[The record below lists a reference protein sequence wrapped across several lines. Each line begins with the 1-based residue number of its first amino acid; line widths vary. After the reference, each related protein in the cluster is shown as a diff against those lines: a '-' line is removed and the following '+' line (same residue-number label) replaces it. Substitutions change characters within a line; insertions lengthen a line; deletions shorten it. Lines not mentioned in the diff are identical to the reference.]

1 VVRSRS
7 IVGLTLAISATVL
20 LIAGAASYR
29 SMQALTRA
37 TAALVQSKDTALALE
52 HSLSVL
58 RDAETGQR
66 GYLLTQSPEYL
77 APYQRAV
84 ADLEQRF
91 VELEQLYSGDN
102 PAQDS
107 LRTLRSLAAAK
118 TAELARTIELARGGS
133 ADAALAL
140 VAGGEGKRS
149 MDAIRS
155 MIETLEDAED
165 REIEQQLRLESAAR
179 HAASRSVL
187 ELTGLAIVI
196 LGVLV
201 YVTRRA
207 GGRIRE
213 SEQRLATTLH
223 SVGDAVIATDDQGR
237 VSLMNPVAE
246 ALTGWSQAA
255 AAGRPLG
262 EVFRIVNE
270 HTGESV
276 ESPTA
281 KVLREGAVVGLA
293 NHTLLIRRDGTHTPI
308 EDSAAPIVDPQRTGI
323 LGVVLVFRDATAA
336 RTAARALLEADRR
349 KDEFLAV
356 LAHELRN
363 PLAPIRQ
370 AAAIARTPAAT
381 GAQVR
386 WSHDVIDRQ
395 VGHMSR
401 LLDDLLD
408 VSRITRGTLEVR
420 KTRVDLASVVD
431 SAIEMARPL
440 IDAHRHTLHVD
451 LPREPLPLDA
461 DPLRLAQV
469 IGNLLTNA
477 AKYTKPGGKIELAAR
492 RDGDAV
498 AVRVADNGVGLT
510 PESLARIFQMFV
522 QIAPPLDRAE
532 GGLGIGLA
540 LAKGLVQLHGGS
552 IEARSAGP
560 CLGSEFTVRLPLAA
574 VGGLPLAAAAGAA
587 AAQQVP
593 ASIEPAVQP
602 PASAPPRPRPAAGL
616 KIVVADDNRDAA
628 SSLAAVLELDGHRV
642 EVVHDGAHALHALER
657 SRPDVGLL
665 DVGMPELNGYEVA
678 RRARAE
684 PWGNAVTLVAI
695 TGWGQKEDRD
705 RALAAGFDQH
715 WVKPIDPSAALA
727 LCARIAAQR

>member
-29 SMQALTRA
+29 SMVALTTA

-77 APYQRAV
+77 EPYQRAL

-91 VELEQLYSGDN
+91 LELEQLYSGDN
-102 PAQDS
+102 PAEDS
-107 LRTLRSLAAAK
+107 LRALRTLAAAK

-140 VAGGEGKRS
+140 VADGEGKRS

-155 MIETLEDAED
+155 MIETMEGAED
-165 REIEQQLRLESAAR
+165 REIERQLRVESDAR
-179 HAASRSVL
+179 RAASRSVL
-187 ELTGLAIVI
+187 ALTGLAMVI
-196 LGVLV
+196 LAVLV

-207 GGRIRE
+207 GARIRE

-223 SVGDAVIATDDQGR
+223 SIGDAVIATDDEGR
-237 VSLMNPVAE
+237 VKLMNPVAE
-246 ALTGWSQAA
+246 TLTGWDQAA
-255 AAGRPLG
+255 AAGRHLD

-270 HTGESV
+270 YTGATV
-276 ESPTA
+276 DSPAA
-281 KVLREGAVVGLA
+281 KVLRDGVVVGLA
-293 NHTLLIRRDGTHTPI
+293 NHTLLIGRDGTRTPI
-308 EDSAAPIVDPQRTGI
+308 EDSAAPIVDSQRGGI
-323 LGVVLVFRDATAA
+323 SGVVLVFRDATAA
-336 RTAARALLEADRR
+336 RAAERALLEADRR

-370 AAAIARTPAAT
+370 AAVIARTPAAT
-381 GAQVR
+381 EAQTR

-420 KTRVDLASVVD
+420 KSRVELSSVVD

-440 IDAHRHTLHVD
+440 IDARRHTLDVD

-477 AKYTKPGGKIELAAR
+477 AKYTEPGGEIKLVAR
-492 RDGDAV
+492 RDGE
-498 AVRVADNGVGLT
+498 AVRVRILDNGIGLT
-510 PESLARIFQMFV
+510 PESLGRIFEMFV

-540 LAKGLVQLHGGS
+540 LAKGLVALHGGT
-552 IEARSAGP
+552 IEARSGGP
-560 CLGSEFTVRLPLAA
+560 GQGSEFAVRLPLAA
-574 VGGLPLAAAAGAA
+574 AGAA
-587 AAQQVP
+587 PDAAQLP
-593 ASIEPAVQP
+593 AATELAAQPLAPAV
-602 PASAPPRPRPAAGL
+602 RRRHTGL
-616 KIVVADDNRDAA
+616 RIVVADDNRDAA
-628 SSLAAVLELDGHRV
+628 TSLAAVLELDGHRV

-684 PWGNAVTLVAI
+684 PWGTALTLVAI
-695 TGWGQKEDRD
+695 TGWGQEEDRD

-715 WVKPIDPSAALA
+715 WVKPIDPGAALA

>member
-1 VVRSRS
+1 MVRSRS

-20 LIAGAASYR
+20 LIAGAVSYR

-77 APYQRAV
+77 EPYQRALT
-84 ADLEQRF
+84 DLEQRF
-91 VELEQLYSGDN
+91 VELEQLYSGDS

-107 LRTLRSLAAAK
+107 LRALRTLAAAK
-118 TAELARTIELARGGS
+118 TAELARTIELARGDS

-140 VAGGEGKRS
+140 VSGGEGKRS

-155 MIETLEDAED
+155 MIETMEGTED
-165 REIEQQLRLESAAR
+165 REIERQLRLESDARRAAG
-179 HAASRSVL
+179 RSVL
-187 ELTGLAIVI
+187 ALTGLALVI
-196 LGVLV
+196 LAVLV

-207 GGRIRE
+207 GARIRE
-213 SEQRLATTLH
+213 SEQRLGTTLH
-223 SVGDAVIATDDQGR
+223 SIGDAVIATDDQGR
-237 VSLMNPVAE
+237 VQLMNPVAE
-246 ALTGWSQAA
+246 TLTGWDQAA
-255 AAGRPLG
+255 AAGRHLD

-270 HTGESV
+270 HTGAIV
-276 ESPTA
+276 DSPAA
-281 KVLREGAVVGLA
+281 KVLRDGVVVGLA
-293 NHTLLIRRDGTHTPI
+293 NHTLLIGRDGTRTPI
-308 EDSAAPIVDPQRTGI
+308 EDSAAPIAAQRTGI

-336 RTAARALLEADRR
+336 RSAERALLEADRR

-370 AAAIARTPAAT
+370 AAVIARTPAAT
-381 GAQVR
+381 EAQVR

-420 KTRVDLASVVD
+420 RSRVELSSVVD
-431 SAIEMARPL
+431 AAIEMARPL
-440 IDAHRHTLHVD
+440 IDVRRHALDVD

-461 DPLRLAQV
+461 DPLRLAQA

-477 AKYTKPGGKIELAAR
+477 AKYTEPGGEIKLVAQ

-498 AVRVADNGVGLT
+498 AVQIVDNGIGLT
-510 PESLARIFQMFV
+510 PESLARIFEMFV

-532 GGLGIGLA
+532 AGLGIGLA
-540 LAKGLVQLHGGS
+540 LAKGLVELHGGA
-552 IEARSAGP
+552 IAARSAGP
-560 CLGSEFTVRLPLAA
+560 GQGSEFTVRLPLAA
-574 VGGLPLAAAAGAA
+574 AGAPG
-587 AAQQVP
+587 AAQTPAAPEPAAPPPIP
-593 ASIEPAVQP
+593 ASKRSQT
-602 PASAPPRPRPAAGL
+602 GL
-616 KIVVADDNRDAA
+616 RIVVADDNRDAA
-628 SSLAAVLELDGHRV
+628 TSLAALLELESHRV
-642 EVVHDGAHALHALER
+642 EVVHDGPHALYALER

-684 PWGNAVTLVAI
+684 PWGNGLTLVAI
-695 TGWGQKEDRD
+695 TGWGQQEDRD
-705 RALAAGFDQH
+705 RALDAGFDQH
-715 WVKPIDPSAALA
+715 WVKPIDPGAALA

>member
-1 VVRSRS
+1 MVRSRS

-29 SMQALTRA
+29 SMVALTTA

-77 APYQRAV
+77 EPYQRAL

-91 VELEQLYSGDN
+91 LELEQLYSGDN
-102 PAQDS
+102 PAEDS
-107 LRTLRSLAAAK
+107 LRALRTLAAAK

-155 MIETLEDAED
+155 MIETMEGAED
-165 REIEQQLRLESAAR
+165 REIERQLRVESDAR
-179 HAASRSVL
+179 RAASRSVL
-187 ELTGLAIVI
+187 ALTGLAMVI
-196 LGVLV
+196 LAVLV

-207 GGRIRE
+207 GARIRE

-223 SVGDAVIATDDQGR
+223 SIGDAVIATDDEGR
-237 VSLMNPVAE
+237 VKLMNPVAE
-246 ALTGWSQAA
+246 TLTGWDQAA
-255 AAGRPLG
+255 AAGRHLD

-270 HTGESV
+270 YTGATV
-276 ESPTA
+276 DSPAA
-281 KVLREGAVVGLA
+281 KVLRDGVVVGLA
-293 NHTLLIRRDGTHTPI
+293 NHTLLIGRDGTRTPI
-308 EDSAAPIVDPQRTGI
+308 EDSAAPIVDSQRGGI
-323 LGVVLVFRDATAA
+323 SGVVLVFRDATAA
-336 RTAARALLEADRR
+336 RAAERALLEADRR

-370 AAAIARTPAAT
+370 AAVIARTPAAT
-381 GAQVR
+381 EAQTR

-420 KTRVDLASVVD
+420 KSRVELSSVVD

-440 IDAHRHTLHVD
+440 IDARRHTLDVD

-477 AKYTKPGGKIELAAR
+477 AKYTEPGGEIKLVAR
-492 RDGDAV
+492 RDGE
-498 AVRVADNGVGLT
+498 AVRVRILDNGIGLT
-510 PESLARIFQMFV
+510 PESLGRIFEMFV

-540 LAKGLVQLHGGS
+540 LAKGLVALHGGT
-552 IEARSAGP
+552 IEARSGGP
-560 CLGSEFTVRLPLAA
+560 GQGSEFTVRLPLAA
-574 VGGLPLAAAAGAA
+574 AGAA
-587 AAQQVP
+587 PDAAQLP
-593 ASIEPAVQP
+593 AATELAAQPLAPAV
-602 PASAPPRPRPAAGL
+602 RRRHTGL
-616 KIVVADDNRDAA
+616 RIVVADDNRDAA
-628 SSLAAVLELDGHRV
+628 TSLAAVLELDGHRV

-684 PWGNAVTLVAI
+684 PWGTALTLVAI
-695 TGWGQKEDRD
+695 TGWGQEEDRD

-715 WVKPIDPSAALA
+715 WVKPIDPGAALA

>member
-29 SMQALTRA
+29 SMVALTTA

-77 APYQRAV
+77 EPYQRAL

-91 VELEQLYSGDN
+91 LELEQLYSGDN
-102 PAQDS
+102 PAEDS
-107 LRTLRSLAAAK
+107 LRALRTLAAAK

-140 VAGGEGKRS
+140 VADGEGKRS

-155 MIETLEDAED
+155 MIETMEGAED
-165 REIEQQLRLESAAR
+165 REIERQLRVESDAR
-179 HAASRSVL
+179 RAASRSVL
-187 ELTGLAIVI
+187 ALTGLAMVI
-196 LGVLV
+196 LAVLV

-207 GGRIRE
+207 GARIRE

-223 SVGDAVIATDDQGR
+223 SIGDAVIATDDEGR
-237 VSLMNPVAE
+237 VKLMNPVAE
-246 ALTGWSQAA
+246 TLTGWDQAA
-255 AAGRPLG
+255 AAGRHLD

-270 HTGESV
+270 YTGATV
-276 ESPTA
+276 DSPAA
-281 KVLREGAVVGLA
+281 KVLRDGVVVGLA
-293 NHTLLIRRDGTHTPI
+293 NHTLLIGRDGTRTPI
-308 EDSAAPIVDPQRTGI
+308 EDSAAPIVDSQRGGI
-323 LGVVLVFRDATAA
+323 SGVVLVFRDATAA
-336 RTAARALLEADRR
+336 RAAERALLEADRR

-370 AAAIARTPAAT
+370 AAVIARTPAAT
-381 GAQVR
+381 EAQTR

-420 KTRVDLASVVD
+420 KSRVELSSVVD

-440 IDAHRHTLHVD
+440 IDARRHTLDVD

-477 AKYTKPGGKIELAAR
+477 AKYTEPGGEIKLVAR
-492 RDGDAV
+492 RDGE
-498 AVRVADNGVGLT
+498 AVRVRILDNGIGLT
-510 PESLARIFQMFV
+510 PESLGRIFEMFV

-540 LAKGLVQLHGGS
+540 LAKGLVALHGGT
-552 IEARSAGP
+552 IEARSGGP
-560 CLGSEFTVRLPLAA
+560 GQGSEFTVRLPLAA
-574 VGGLPLAAAAGAA
+574 AGAA
-587 AAQQVP
+587 PDAAQLP
-593 ASIEPAVQP
+593 AATELAAQPLAPAV
-602 PASAPPRPRPAAGL
+602 RRRHTGL
-616 KIVVADDNRDAA
+616 RIVVADDNRDAA
-628 SSLAAVLELDGHRV
+628 TSLAAVLELDGHRV

-684 PWGNAVTLVAI
+684 PWGTALTLVAI
-695 TGWGQKEDRD
+695 TGWGQEEDRD

-715 WVKPIDPSAALA
+715 WVKPIDPGAALA